1 MPKDADSQLPPF
13 LFLPTLRRCR
23 GSARR
28 GKHPKENASTV
39 LHVLASYGKCTD
51 APFLFSHIPD
61 IVATQIKTRRRTS
74 KHPCV
79 IIFSDR
85 DYIDHR
91 VEDQPV
97 ECELQA
103 TDIINNK
110 KHSVVRVKGVTT
122 RWARKNAVLSGETTL
137 YAPKSVIDDMTNSLF
152 LPTGGTIEVSRSSD
166 AYIAGKV
173 FQLHVRTNG
182 TKKDALTQIR
192 FLTP

>member
-1 MPKDADSQLPPF
+1 M
-13 LFLPTLRRCR
+13 
-23 GSARR
+23 
-28 GKHPKENASTV
+28 

-103 TDIINNK
+103 TDIINVK
-110 KHSVVRVKGVTT
+110 EHSVVRVRGMTS
-122 RWARKNAVLSGETTL
+122 RWARKNAVLSGVTTL
-137 YAPKSVIDDMTNSLF
+137 YAPNAVIDDMTNELIIQ
-152 LPTGGTIEVSRSSD
+152 TGETIKVSRSGHSWR
-166 AYIAGKV
+166 GKSASCMLG
-173 FQLHVRTNG
+173 QMAL
-182 TKKDALTQIR
+182 KKMR
-192 FLTP
+192 